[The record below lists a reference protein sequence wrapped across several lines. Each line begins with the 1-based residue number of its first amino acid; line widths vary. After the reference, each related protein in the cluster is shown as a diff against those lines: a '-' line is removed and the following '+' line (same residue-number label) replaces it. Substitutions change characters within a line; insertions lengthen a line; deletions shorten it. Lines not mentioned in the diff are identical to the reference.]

1 MFACIRAHGFVLS
14 SKFHNDS
21 DNRKLCFNCVSD
33 VSACRMTKLAKN
45 KLPSV
50 TKQTDKKKGRANL
63 IDEHVGQRL
72 RQRRT
77 IAGISQE
84 KLADMVGVTFQQIQ
98 KYENG
103 ANRISASRLFQFSTL
118 LDVPVDFF
126 FNDTANLSIVGFA
139 DNKQEAFEGLPG
151 DVMQERET
159 LELIRVYYSIK
170 NTKVRKDF
178 LKLLKSM
185 AESSESADD

>member
-1 MFACIRAHGFVLS
+1 MI
-14 SKFHNDS
+14 
-21 DNRKLCFNCVSD
+21 
-33 VSACRMTKLAKN
+33 KLAKT

-50 TKQTDKKKGRANL
+50 TKQTDKKKGRANS

-118 LDVPVDFF
+118 LEVPVDFF
-126 FNDTANLSIVGFA
+126 FDDSAKLALVGLS
-139 DNKQEAFEGLPG
+139 DNKQEGFDGPQG
-151 DVMQERET
+151 DVMQEKET

-170 NTKVRKDF
+170 NPKVRKDF

-185 AESSESADD
+185 AESNDTADE